1 MAKQTVPP
9 VTTAPTTTA
18 APTTKTTTALKATVF
33 EFSFR
38 EYQKTLRKV
47 FQVSVEVSVGKIN
60 TLIEC
65 IRRMDWT
72 FSFTFVE
79 AEAGFEPTI
88 LYTRGDYANH
98 YATLSSSSCN

>member
-18 APTTKTTTALKATVF
+18 APTTKTKTALKATVF

-47 FQVSVEVSVGKIN
+47 FQVSVGKIN

>member
-47 FQVSVEVSVGKIN
+47 FQVSVGKIN

-98 YATLSSSSCN
+98 YTTLSSSSCN

>member
-18 APTTKTTTALKATVF
+18 APTTKTTTALKG
-33 EFSFR
+33 
-38 EYQKTLRKV
+38 KV

>member
-47 FQVSVEVSVGKIN
+47 FQVSVGKIN

>member
-47 FQVSVEVSVGKIN
+47 FQVSVGKIN

-65 IRRMDWT
+65 IRRMGWT